1 MLWRLVHQVR
11 FLVKLGIILIF
22 MRFGVVY
29 LGENDVCDVI
39 RVFINNGQAELL
51 GWLPLPVQ
59 AITLSCDR

>member
-1 MLWRLVHQVR
+1 
-11 FLVKLGIILIF
+11 

-51 GWLPLPVQ
+51 GWLPLPMQ